1 MTKNSKIRNYGKV
14 CTISGK
20 SFPGNVDNFYINKN
34 ANDGLHPYHK
44 DFDNFRRVTGASVDR
59 VRELVTLITVSY
71 THLTLPTI
79 YSV

>member
-1 MTKNSKIRNYGKV
+1 MTKNSEIRNYGKV

-44 DFDNFRRVTGASVDR
+44 DFDDFRRVNKVSVDK
-59 VRELVTLITVSY
+59 VRELVTLINN
-71 THLTLPTI
+71 
-79 YSV
+79 